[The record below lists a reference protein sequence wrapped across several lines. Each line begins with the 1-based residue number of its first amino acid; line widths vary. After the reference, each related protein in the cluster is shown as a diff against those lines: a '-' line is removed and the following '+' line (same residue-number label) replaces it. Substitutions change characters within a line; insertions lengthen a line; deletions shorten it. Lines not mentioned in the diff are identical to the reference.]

1 MTDLYRLESVSY
13 SYGSHPAVQG
23 ICTLI
28 GESEVVGLIGPN
40 GAGKSTL
47 IKLLGGLLRGWRGDI
62 HFQGASLHQ
71 WNRRAIAKQ
80 VAYVPQ
86 QTQIA
91 FPYTARE
98 VVLMGRLPHQDGAFF
113 ETARDRDQVD
123 RALALA
129 DCSHLADRPFGA
141 LSGGERQLV
150 VLASALAQEPRVL
163 LLDEPTVFLDLKHQ
177 LTIQRVLS
185 ELHRGRGVTL
195 VIATHDLNMAAAFCS
210 RVLAIKDGRLLSALS
225 RSGANDVLTFEA
237 DLIER
242 LFDVQAVSEQ
252 SGGHERIVVSWGT
265 GRR

>member
-1 MTDLYRLESVSY
+1 
-13 SYGSHPAVQG
+13 
-23 ICTLI
+23 
-28 GESEVVGLIGPN
+28 
-40 GAGKSTL
+40 
-47 IKLLGGLLRGWRGDI
+47 
-62 HFQGASLHQ
+62 
-71 WNRRAIAKQ
+71 
-80 VAYVPQ
+80 
-86 QTQIA
+86 
-91 FPYTARE
+91 
-98 VVLMGRLPHQDGAFF
+98 
-113 ETARDRDQVD
+113 
-123 RALALA
+123 
-129 DCSHLADRPFGA
+129 
-141 LSGGERQLV
+141 
-150 VLASALAQEPRVL
+150 LAQEPRVL